1 MFDGQMRQRTPDL
14 GRLAAGHLAA
24 SFGRVEVMTAAIG
37 IKAQRQAVPPAG
49 DNDEGERMGAW
60 SVAAVSFNLAGRRVA
75 GRTRSET

>member
-37 IKAQRQAVPPAG
+37 IKAQRQAVPP
-49 DNDEGERMGAW
+49 EHLQQRQER
-60 SVAAVSFNLAGRRVA
+60 
-75 GRTRSET
+75 